1 VQIIKYFRNIF
12 CDSLCKMH
20 DVKTG
25 KLHSAI
31 RPCASVVPLPGWDIS
46 PKRKWRLNK
55 IPAGKSLRI
64 KSKIGT
70 DVEGAGMVANS
81 KGKESG
87 SYSQAFKKI
96 SFLVDH
102 RARFVPL

>member
-1 VQIIKYFRNIF
+1 
-12 CDSLCKMH
+12 MH
-20 DVKTG
+20 DVKIL
-25 KLHSAI
+25 KLYSAKDVD
-31 RPCASVVPLPGWDIS
+31 ASVVPFSKWDIF
-46 PKRKWRLNK
+46 PKRTWCLNK
-55 IPAGKSLRI
+55 ILARKSLRI
-64 KSKIGT
+64 KSKICKG
-70 DVEGAGMVANS
+70 VEGAGMVANS